1 MLIDVKIDE
10 LKPNTILF
18 YDGKKIVSITEE
30 QLLGDI
36 NKKLKSVIDFQD
48 SLLKRQENHEVKIE
62 EKQNRFIRAFKGD
75 KI

>member
-1 MLIDVKIDE
+1 MLIDVKVDE
-10 LKPNTILF
+10 LKPNTVLF
-18 YDGKKIVSITEE
+18 YDGKKIISLASDT
-30 QLLGDI
+30 LLSDI

-48 SLLKRQENHEVKIE
+48 SLLKRQENYEAKME